1 MKVRVTLMTENDK
14 PYPAGTPKK
23 VMEEIAKGAWDM
35 TLILLKH
42 MLKSDDKAKVEKI
55 EIIDD

>member
-14 PYPAGTPKK
+14 PYPAGTSKK

-35 TLILLKH
+35 ALILLMH
-42 MLKSDDKAKVEKI
+42 MLKSDDKANVEKI